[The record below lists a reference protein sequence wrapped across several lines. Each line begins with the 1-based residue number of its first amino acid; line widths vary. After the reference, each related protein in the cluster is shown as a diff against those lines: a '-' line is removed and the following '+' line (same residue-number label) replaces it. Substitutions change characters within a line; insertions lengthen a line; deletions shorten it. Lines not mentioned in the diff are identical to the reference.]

1 MRVGALLILRFVA
14 IGQFVA
20 GAQTP
25 SPRFDVAS
33 IRKSRPD
40 LRYDALFCEN
50 GRYTR
55 GGDTLKALIQ
65 FAWRLRD
72 FQVIGGPRWADSDQF
87 FIEAKG
93 DPAATPEQCL
103 EMMQALLED
112 RFRLAVHKETRQ
124 LPIYSLVVA
133 PSGPKFHESAAATR
147 PGFQGADGHL
157 RAQKISMAILVQL
170 LSRSIGPVQDLT
182 GLTSRYD
189 FTLEWTPE
197 NTPVAD
203 ATGPSIFTAVQ
214 EQLGLKLESK
224 TGPVEVLVID
234 HAEMPTEN

>member
-1 MRVGALLILRFVA
+1 MRFRSAILVLLPFA
-14 IGQFVA
+14 A
-20 GAQTP
+20 AAQ
-25 SPRFDVAS
+25 SPAPKFDVAS
-33 IRKSRPD
+33 IRKNRPD

-65 FAWRLRD
+65 FAWHLRD
-72 FQVIGGPRWADSDQF
+72 FQVIGGPGWADSDQF

-103 EMMQALLED
+103 EMMQSLLQD
-112 RFRLAVHKETRQ
+112 RFRLAVHQEMRQ

-133 PSGPKFHESAAATR
+133 AGGPKFRESAAATR

-157 RAQKISMAILVQL
+157 RAQKVSMTILVQL
-170 LSRSIGPVQDLT
+170 LSRSIGSVQDLT

-189 FTLEWTPE
+189 FTLDWTPD
-197 NTPVAD
+197 NAPVAD

-214 EQLGLKLESK
+214 EQLGLKLESR
-224 TGPVEVLVID
+224 TGPVEVLIID
-234 HAEMPTEN
+234 HAEMPSEN

>member
-1 MRVGALLILRFVA
+1 MRVGALLIL
-14 IGQFVA
+14 QFVA
-20 GAQTP
+20 VGFLTFAQTL
-25 SPRFDVAS
+25 SPKFDVAS

-40 LRYDALFCEN
+40 LHYDALFCEN

-55 GGDTLKALIQ
+55 GGDTLKALVQ

-72 FQVIGGPRWADSDQF
+72 FQVIGGPGWIDSDQF

-103 EMMQALLED
+103 AMMQSLLED
-112 RFRLAVHKETRQ
+112 RFRLAAHKEMRQ

-133 PSGPKFHESAAATR
+133 PGGPKFHESDAATR

-157 RAQKISMAILVQL
+157 RAQKVSMAILVQL
-170 LSRSIGPVQDLT
+170 LSRSIGPVEDRT

-189 FTLEWTPE
+189 FTLDWTPE
-197 NTPVAD
+197 NTPVID
-203 ATGPSIFTAVQ
+203 ATGPSIFSAVQ
-214 EQLGLKLESK
+214 EQLGLKLENK

-234 HAEMPTEN
+234 HAELPTEN